1 LGNGRDGDRLVLE
14 VLAKSKV
21 LKDINLTIKEGEI
34 TVFIGPSGCGKTTTM
49 KMINLKKHRKKNVN
63 MVLWKAQKALK
74 TS

>member
-49 KMINLKKHRKKNVN
+49 KMINLKKHRK
-63 MVLWKAQKALK
+63 
-74 TS
+74 